1 MRGETCQ
8 NSTIGEPFSIRPE
21 DARFVKRW
29 RISTSGE
36 ACRIVEPFSVRPEDA
51 RFVKRWRVSTSGEA
65 CRIVAFRE
73 VGARFDEWRRGVLSC
88 RASALREAETRFF
101 YTGA

>member
-8 NSTIGEPFSIRPE
+8 NSTIGEPFS
-21 DARFVKRW
+21 
-29 RISTSGE
+29 
-36 ACRIVEPFSVRPEDA
+36 VRLEDA

-73 VGARFDEWRRGVLSC
+73 VEVCFNEWRGVS
-88 RASALREAETRFF
+88 RR
-101 YTGA
+101 